1 MRKFKFKLQ
10 TPLKVRQ
17 LIEQTNKQKLSQ
29 AIALKKR
36 EEQDLNKLQEA
47 DLMVRA
53 QLDSHLAD
61 FINSADLTFFHEYL
75 TDLGFRIKRQREKV
89 QEAEKLYELARL
101 AFIASRKERKVLE
114 RVKEKK
120 FELYLID
127 ANREEQKISDEMA
140 ILNAC
145 RKEGEFE

>member
-1 MRKFKFKLQ
+1 
-10 TPLKVRQ
+10 
-17 LIEQTNKQKLSQ
+17 
-29 AIALKKR
+29 
-36 EEQDLNKLQEA
+36 
-47 DLMVRA
+47 MVRA

-61 FINSADLTFFHEYL
+61 FIKSADLTFFHEYL
-75 TDLGFRIKRQREKV
+75 TDLGFRIKRQREKL